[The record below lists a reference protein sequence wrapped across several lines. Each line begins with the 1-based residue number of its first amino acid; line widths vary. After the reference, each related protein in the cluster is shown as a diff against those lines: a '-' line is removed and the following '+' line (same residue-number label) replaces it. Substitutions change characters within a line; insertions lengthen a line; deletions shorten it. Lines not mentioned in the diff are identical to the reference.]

1 MLDKRTL
8 STVQHG
14 RQTSSAD
21 LGSQTSGTEHCGR
34 WAGARSSAV
43 GYRVCAEAWRYEGV
57 VAGRAERKIVEKHG
71 SAQRGQRAGRTRRT
85 CGERAGERAGDVG
98 LQPAKGPESD
108 AGASL
113 QWPPSGKVRYPGH
126 GTASCRV
133 ASVASR
139 APSPRPDSGPRHTRT
154 PVSQLTAPRL
164 VFFSPSLHPTRTCTR
179 TPHTFSLQYISHTPP
194 DTSMYS

>member
-1 MLDKRTL
+1 MLDERTL
-8 STVQHG
+8 STVQQG

-108 AGASL
+108 AGACHL
-113 QWPPSGKVRYPGH
+113 RARFETPGH

-139 APSPRPDSGPRHTRT
+139 APSARPDSGPRHTPT
-154 PVSQLTAPRL
+154 PSHN
-164 VFFSPSLHPTRTCTR
+164 SPPPASCSSRPACRPTRTR
-179 TPHTFSLQYISHTPP
+179 TMHTFSLQYISHTSP

>member
-1 MLDKRTL
+1 M
-8 STVQHG
+8 QQG

-108 AGASL
+108 AGACHL
-113 QWPPSGKVRYPGH
+113 RARFDIQVTGPP
-126 GTASCRV
+126 RV
-133 ASVASR
+133 ASRQWRPELRVP
-139 APSPRPDSGPRHTRT
+139 APTLDPTHAH

-164 VFFSPSLHPTRTCTR
+164 VFFSPSLHPTRTR
-179 TPHTFSLQYISHTPP
+179 TTHTFSLQYISHTSP
-194 DTSMYS
+194 DSSMYS